1 MKDNMIHADLKFNP
15 QWKKTTSKTAEF
27 ALIYTIK
34 ITYL

>member
-15 QWKKTTSKTAEF
+15 QWKKTSKTAEF